1 MKRLNEDD
9 TIVAVATPP
18 GHGALGVVR
27 LSGGDAWSICRRL
40 VRFPGGKR
48 FKPKPWN
55 AALGTLVLD
64 NGTLELDQV
73 VALFYAAPMSYT
85 GQQMVELTC
94 HGNPSVLARLV
105 EEVSALGAR
114 PADPGEFSLRAC
126 LNGKLD
132 LAQAEAVD
140 TLIRADS
147 LGEALNAMAALS
159 GRPSKAVAAI
169 IAELEERLAV
179 LEAEIEFAEEQ
190 GLGLEGGPGAEW
202 LGGLEAR
209 LEGMSREFR
218 RSKLLREGVRVT
230 LTGRANVGKSSIF
243 NRLLRK
249 KRAIVT
255 AAPGTTRDVV
265 EGAYQAGPVRVRL
278 FDTAGLATPRS
289 EAEREGLGRSR
300 LARARAEL
308 LLVVVDASRRF
319 SRQDRDLCRGADVVR
334 GLVLLNKV
342 DLASAD
348 THRQRLENMGL
359 TNVIEVS
366 ARTGRGFRRLEMV
379 LADRAEEVWQRS
391 AGRGGFMVTLRQRK
405 LFDAARKELAAA
417 RQGLETDQGDELVA
431 HHLRRSLEILDG
443 FSGRTLPDRLLRQ
456 VFDRFC
462 VGK

>member
-1 MKRLNEDD
+1 
-9 TIVAVATPP
+9 
-18 GHGALGVVR
+18 
-27 LSGGDAWSICRRL
+27 
-40 VRFPGGKR
+40 
-48 FKPKPWN
+48 
-55 AALGTLVLD
+55 
-64 NGTLELDQV
+64 
-73 VALFYAAPMSYT
+73 
-85 GQQMVELTC
+85 
-94 HGNPSVLARLV
+94 
-105 EEVSALGAR
+105 
-114 PADPGEFSLRAC
+114 

-140 TLIRADS
+140 ALIRADS
-147 LGEALNAMAALS
+147 LGEAINAMAALS
-159 GRPSKAVAAI
+159 GRPSRAVAAI
-169 IAELEERLAV
+169 IAGLEERLAV

-190 GLGLEGGPGAEW
+190 GLGLEGGPGAVW
-202 LGGLEAR
+202 LTGLER
-209 LEGMSREFR
+209 QLEGMSREFR
-218 RSKLLREGVRVT
+218 QSKLLREGVRVT

-255 AAPGTTRDVV
+255 AAPGTTRDVL
-265 EGAYQAGPVRVRL
+265 EGAYEAGPVRVRL

-342 DLASAD
+342 DLAPAAS
-348 THRQRLENMGL
+348 HRRQLEKLGL
-359 TNVIEVS
+359 TNVLEVS
-366 ARTGRGFRRLEMV
+366 ARTGRGFRRLELV
-379 LADRAEEVWQRS
+379 LAERAEEVWQQS

-417 RQGLETDQGDELVA
+417 RQGLETGQGDELVA

-443 FSGRTLPDRLLRQ
+443 FSGRTLPDRLLRR